1 MGMRNVIGKAIDS
14 AFKAVGDIAVPMTY
28 RHYSQQPTTRDP
40 NTGNYTRP
48 FAETK
53 ASGIYA
59 DIKILEGRANVS
71 EAERVI
77 LMRRSEVP
85 VYSIGDFIFHEDKS
99 YEVLQNVPDP
109 TEQLWQF
116 AVRSAKPKVS

>member
-28 RHYSQQPTTRDP
+28 RHYLTQTTTRDP
-40 NTGNYTRP
+40 DTGNYVRP
-48 FAETK
+48 IIEYK
-53 ASGIYA
+53 GEGIYA
-59 DIKILEGRANVS
+59 DIKILEGRANIA

-77 LMRRSEVP
+77 LMRKSQIKE
-85 VYSIGDFIFHEDKS
+85 YSIGDFIFDGAKS

-116 AVRSAKPKVS
+116 AVRSAKPKVL